1 CNAPPRL
8 VFAELREE
16 FSSQPVFAV
25 GRAVEYVCRPGYAKH
40 PGMQP
45 SVTCLQNRTW
55 SAAPEFCKRKQ
66 CPDPEVPENGRVEI
80 LTDLFFGS
88 KVNYTCDEG

>member
-1 CNAPPRL
+1 CNAPARL
-8 VFAELREE
+8 VFAELKEE
-16 FSSQPVFAV
+16 FHNQPVFAV

-55 SAAPEFCKRKQ
+55 SAALEFCKRKK
-66 CPDPEVPENGRVEI
+66 CPNPEVPENGRVEI
-80 LTDLFFGS
+80 LTDLFFES
-88 KVNYTCDEG
+88 KVNYTCEEG